1 MKIMTTCFKRSHV
14 CTTTLNA
21 SDPAAGNCNPTP
33 PPETPGQSHVSL
45 GQSLGVSL
53 LLSPGS
59 WCAQSFVCALQ
70 ESVSQS
76 CVSSGTTIVGKWQ
89 APPRG
94 LMPYPSLLYPEPLP
108 LQQTW
113 IWHKPSWRRSRLI
126 PHRAARTYTGL
137 GNRLLEGTNR
147 TLCAPGPRRKE
158 Q

>member
-76 CVSSGTTIVGKWQ
+76 CVSSVIK
-89 APPRG
+89 
-94 LMPYPSLLYPEPLP
+94 S
-108 LQQTW
+108 
-113 IWHKPSWRRSRLI
+113 
-126 PHRAARTYTGL
+126 TGL
-137 GNRLLEGTNR
+137 QSQIPWGFSVPVSDLQVEKSIVDPR
-147 TLCAPGPRRKE
+147 TFLTV
-158 Q
+158 